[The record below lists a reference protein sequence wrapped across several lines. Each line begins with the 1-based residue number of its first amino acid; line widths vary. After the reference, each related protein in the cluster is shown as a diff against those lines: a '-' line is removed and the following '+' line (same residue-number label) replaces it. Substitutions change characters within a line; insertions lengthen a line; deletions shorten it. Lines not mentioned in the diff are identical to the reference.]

1 MLHDRRSERHKR
13 DFTRGKKVL
22 DSPLGGLEVIARRFN
37 EIRPLQAEAA
47 SADCP
52 KHVKDELRAWQFAE
66 KIAALALAPDGLSR
80 GVEMFNAQAKRHRAT
95 MGVDLLGNGE
105 THAFAAVSEGDARGE
120 ALKHLWRY
128 YFHGRDWER
137 LKRCTVCGKWFVD
150 ITKNKSMARCSA
162 TCTWQWWNWDR
173 RKQEHEQTKGA
184 LSHVKEKQ
192 KVSNSQQGGSHGK

>member
-1 MLHDRRSERHKR
+1 MISRTERLKR

-22 DSPLGGLEVIARRFN
+22 DSPLGGLEMIARRFN
-37 EIRPLQAEAA
+37 DMRTREAEAA
-47 SADCP
+47 SPGCL
-52 KHVKDELRAWQFAE
+52 KNVKEEVKAWQLAE
-66 KIAALALAPDGLSR
+66 KIVALALVPDGLAR
-80 GVEMFNAQAKRHRAT
+80 AVDMFNEQAKRHRAT
-95 MGVDLLGNGE
+95 MGVDSGGGE
-105 THAFAAVSEGDARGE
+105 IHTFVAVSESDARGE

-192 KVSNSQQGGSHGK
+192 KVSNSKQGGSHGK